1 MAVKYYAQIDFDL
14 FSDPKF
20 RRLSSNDVR
29 FIYLTAHCSKLS
41 NYLGLFR
48 YPVEVWSY
56 DANVKPVEIRA
67 AVIELQSAGLVEYD
81 HDQQTLRLVGWFYS
95 LNGPDNGNQMKGH
108 IKSFLGLSRC
118 APEIYCRAVAEF
130 TVASFAL
137 ALHWDNESPEHRK
150 VNDAFRAFL
159 KPMYFKYGEEFCAV
173 LANEINSFEKGAY
186 APIQAIFHLLPG
198 DGPDRVK
205 PFRKGFETVSKQEK
219 KEEENKIN
227 HTKSNDAP
235 VKKSRPEQRPTPQVL
250 DSRLA
255 KEARDGRS

>member
-1 MAVKYYAQIDFDL
+1 MMEASTGIEPVYTDLQFLESCFPQVPRGSKSFDCI
-14 FSDPKF
+14 
-20 RRLSSNDVR
+20 V
-29 FIYLTAHCSKLS
+29 
-41 NYLGLFR
+41 
-48 YPVEVWSY
+48 
-56 DANVKPVEIRA
+56 
-67 AVIELQSAGLVEYD
+67 ELQSAGLVEYD

-118 APEIYCRAVAEF
+118 APEIYWRAVAEF

-186 APIQAIFHLLPG
+186 APIQAVFHLLPG
-198 DGPDRVK
+198 DGPEVV
-205 PFRKGFETVSKQEK
+205 PENWAVS
-219 KEEENKIN
+219 
-227 HTKSNDAP
+227 
-235 VKKSRPEQRPTPQVL
+235 
-250 DSRLA
+250 
-255 KEARDGRS
+255 